1 MHRISNDRPR
11 AWHVRAQGHE
21 AWRMTSAPVIRARL
35 IGSTTHLT
43 GASLA
48 R

>member
-1 MHRISNDRPR
+1 MHRISDDRQR
-11 AWHVRAQGHE
+11 SWHVRAQGHA
-21 AWRMTSAPVIRARL
+21 AWRTTCAPVFRARL